1 MRISTLSERI
11 GEKKNVLFKFLV
23 EMNTKGL
30 ISIKI
35 DEKKGMCQ
43 ILWAKHR
50 EVQNRRE
57 TQSISEAKLDLM
69 YCSL

>member
-1 MRISTLSERI
+1 M
-11 GEKKNVLFKFLV
+11 FKLLV

-35 DEKKGMCQ
+35 DEKKGLCQ

-50 EVQNRRE
+50 EVQHKKE
-57 TQSISEAKLDLM
+57 SQSISEAKLDLM
-69 YCSL
+69 YSFSYP